1 MSCLPF
7 NLTSF
12 RFDNA
17 STWLSVQVTFAHL
30 PHLSHQHCYLI
41 LYQIGYWISASGF
54 TLGLELAIRQDG
66 FAFSRVNLR
75 KGLGMSCGGYINL
88 GPRGCGSYMKK
99 QGNGQEIMTVSREGR
114 SLAGQTWRVRNSE
127 KQLQVGSLLNAL
139 CPGER
144 LCVHL
149 SADGGYSEHPFSCR
163 PKRVRGW
170 ARTSWKNSPGW
181 SLGLACVSPLFPA
194 LLRL

>member
-7 NLTSF
+7 NPTSF

-66 FAFSRVNLR
+66 FAFSGVNLR
-75 KGLGMSCGGYINL
+75 KGLRMSCGRYINL
-88 GPRGCGSYMKK
+88 GPRGCGSYMEK

-139 CPGER
+139 CQVRDYACTSPQTGATVSILLVSGPNGSGGGLEQVEKTHWAGA
-144 LCVHL
+144 LDWPVCLPSSLL
-149 SADGGYSEHPFSCR
+149 S
-163 PKRVRGW
+163 
-170 ARTSWKNSPGW
+170 
-181 SLGLACVSPLFPA
+181 
-194 LLRL
+194 